1 VTGARAIVLLH
12 GFRGRCRSLATITQ
26 RLAERLPSLTV
37 TALDLLGHGG
47 ARPLPP
53 GADLGTLAR
62 AAFEDARGLG
72 LPEPFALVGHSLG
85 GRVALRAGLLER
97 AAIAHATL
105 LDIGPSP
112 LRADHETGR
121 ILEVLLAAPD
131 AAPSRDAF
139 RRHFRAAGL
148 ADEITEWLL
157 LNLEPGDSVYR
168 GRIDR
173 PALAALRERTA
184 GEDLWAAVEEPHAY
198 SLHCVRRAVHVRERR
213 GRAPVDRGRLSRRYD
228 RGREPLPARRATG
241 GGRRDHPRSDAA
253 GAPSHR
259 IALRS
264 DPIMPPTSDRLE
276 RLRARL
282 TATINRGTDLIAD
295 LKSVDEW
302 LQLVM
307 PSLADL
313 PNDERE
319 RYVARLCGYDQ
330 ALPDK
335 LRELVESL
343 ADVLAGL
350 TNADGGQ
357 AWLRHQPLE
366 ARDGRGRG
374 HGVMAAG
381 RDQRSA
387 RP

>member
-184 GEDLWAAVEEPHAY
+184 GEDLWAAVEEPTPTRCTACAGLSTY
-198 SLHCVRRAVHVRERR
+198 VSDEDVR
-213 GRAPVDRGRLSRRYD
+213 
-228 RGREPLPARRATG
+228 
-241 GGRRDHPRSDAA
+241 
-253 GAPSHR
+253 
-259 IALRS
+259 
-264 DPIMPPTSDRLE
+264 
-276 RLRARL
+276 RL
-282 TATINRGTDLIAD
+282 TAAGCPVDTIEGASHFLHVERPAEVVEIILGR
-295 LKSVDEW
+295 
-302 LQLVM
+302 M
-307 PSLADL
+307 PQ
-313 PNDERE
+313 ERH
-319 RYVARLCGYDQ
+319 
-330 ALPDK
+330 PI
-335 LRELVESL
+335 ES
-343 ADVLAGL
+343 
-350 TNADGGQ
+350 
-357 AWLRHQPLE
+357 R
-366 ARDGRGRG
+366 
-374 HGVMAAG
+374 
-381 RDQRSA
+381 
-387 RP
+387 